1 MVKGEEVFALTD
13 RGSAQLRETGTGR
26 SPTEL
31 EILVLVDGRATV
43 AQIVRS
49 ARNLS
54 PKVAF
59 ETLGGLVSDGL
70 IRRASELH
78 SDAIDVGDFF
88 SIPVPAAHG
97 EAAREGAEPELALG
111 VSSLREQGYFVRIAR
126 RATAARVLP
135 AAQKYAVMVVEDE
148 PHLAKLLRTYLML
161 EGFATRTAGNRE
173 EILAAFREPPRPD
186 LVLLDV
192 TLPDA
197 DGFDVLA
204 KMRLHPA
211 LKTVPVV
218 MVTAIATREA
228 VIKGILRGADG
239 YITKPF
245 EVDVLLKAVRT
256 VLGLTSAAGAGRK
269 P

>member
-1 MVKGEEVFALTD
+1 
-13 RGSAQLRETGTGR
+13 
-26 SPTEL
+26 
-31 EILVLVDGRATV
+31 
-43 AQIVRS
+43 
-49 ARNLS
+49 
-54 PKVAF
+54 
-59 ETLGGLVSDGL
+59 
-70 IRRASELH
+70 
-78 SDAIDVGDFF
+78 
-88 SIPVPAAHG
+88 
-97 EAAREGAEPELALG
+97 
-111 VSSLREQGYFVRIAR
+111 
-126 RATAARVLP
+126 
-135 AAQKYAVMVVEDE
+135 
-148 PHLAKLLRTYLML
+148 
-161 EGFATRTAGNRE
+161 
-173 EILAAFREPPRPD
+173 ILAAFREPPRPD

-211 LKTVPVV
+211 LKTVPVI